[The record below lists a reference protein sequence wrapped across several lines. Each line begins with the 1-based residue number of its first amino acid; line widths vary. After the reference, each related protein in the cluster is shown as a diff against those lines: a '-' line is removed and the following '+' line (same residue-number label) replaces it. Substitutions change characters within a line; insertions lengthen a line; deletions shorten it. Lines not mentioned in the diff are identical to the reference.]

1 MILMKQVLD
10 FEEFLKEY
18 NSFHVTSLMSNQ
30 DQFTVSY
37 EVELSARSHTD
48 DYYTMLES
56 FQDVFRNV
64 IDKYDMNVIPDNS
77 LVDKD
82 YFIGVEMLP
91 ENYFNGIN
99 EAFSFLDA
107 FFKIYDKQKQFFFSN
122 KTGFHINIGYKP
134 ATDWNIVKGYL
145 LLNDD
150 HSYAGFA
157 DRKKSKYAE
166 SFKPEFKSKSS
177 RVLKR
182 QFPDIDSKFYN
193 NNIDKFEPILN
204 KLIIDIVKDKG
215 EKYVGFNVNKLPQ
228 NYLEF
233 RYPGGKLTKEI
244 IKNQTIHYSNI
255 VLAITDPEYRKN
267 DYIRK
272 MLKFLS
278 EIFDT
283 TK

>member
-1 MILMKQVLD
+1 MNPVLS
-10 FEEFLKEY
+10 FEEYLKEY
-18 NSFHVTSLMSNQ
+18 NSFHVSSLMSNQ
-30 DQFTVSY
+30 EQFTVSY

-56 FQDVFRNV
+56 FENVFRKV

-77 LVDKD
+77 LTDNG
-82 YFIGVEMLP
+82 YYTGVEMVP

-99 EAFSFLDA
+99 EAFSFLDD

-134 ATDWNIVKGYL
+134 ATYWNIVKGYL
-145 LLNDD
+145 LLNDEY
-150 HSYAGFA
+150 SYTGFE
-157 DRKKSKYAE
+157 DRKNSHYAE
-166 SFKPEFKSKSS
+166 SFKTEFKSKAS
-177 RVLKR
+177 RALRR

-204 KLIIDIVKDKG
+204 KVIVDIVKDKG

-233 RYPGGKLTKEI
+233 RYPGGKLTKDVIE
-244 IKNQTIHYSNI
+244 NQTKHYANI
-255 VLAITDPEYRKN
+255 VLAITDPEYRKT

-272 MLKFLS
+272 MLKFLG
-278 EIFDT
+278 EIFVQ